1 MREALSKFK
10 CHSERSEN
18 VCSEESLAITRNPST
33 PFCPP
38 SVGKTPI
45 RMTVELILLLTL
57 AGCYSFTGA
66 SIPPWIHTI
75 GIPLVEDN
83 SGFGNSAVRQDLT
96 NQLIQKFTSEGSL
109 RVANRSVSDA
119 VVETSIPAT
128 GILDEPVN
136 VRAGEIVTTKR
147 ITLHAHAI
155 YRDQKKQKVFWER
168 DFSETADYAI
178 SNGLAAQQIAL
189 QQAED
194 KVSQDILIAVI
205 SNW

>member
-1 MREALSKFK
+1 MNKGIGYRVWGIGFRQKSIPYTLYPIPVFA
-10 CHSERSEN
+10 
-18 VCSEESLAITRNPST
+18 SLLFI
-33 PFCPP
+33 
-38 SVGKTPI
+38 V
-45 RMTVELILLLTL
+45 
-57 AGCYSFTGA
+57 GCYSFTGA

-83 SGFGNSAVRQDLT
+83 SGSGNSAVRQDLT
-96 NQLIQKFTSEGSL
+96 NQLIQKFTNDGSL
-109 RVANRSVSDA
+109 QVANRSVSDA
-119 VVETSIPAT
+119 VVEVSIPAS

-155 YRDQKKQKVFWER
+155 YRDQKKQKLFWER

-178 SNGLAAQQIAL
+178 STNGLAAYQTAL